1 MVLIL
6 NCSYSILAKKRN
18 SHGYFKYIK
27 KHEMMPRNCCFSVIS
42 LCPPPNILFLLN
54 SNKSSTV
61 IRDDFIS
68 FSVIHETLLYTY
80 WIRDVIRG
88 WAGWA
93 LDHQEL
99 EISFSVNSMKG
110 IFSRN
115 KWKKHSVT
123 KNCFD
128 LSLHE

>member
-6 NCSYSILAKKRN
+6 NCFYSILAKKRN

-27 KHEMMPRNCCFSVIS
+27 KHKMLPRHCCFS
-42 LCPPPNILFLLN
+42 LCPPPNISFLLN

-93 LDHQEL
+93 LDHKEL

-110 IFSRN
+110 ISSR
-115 KWKKHSVT
+115 KKLKKHSVT
-123 KNCFD
+123 KNCSD
-128 LSLHE
+128 LSLFE